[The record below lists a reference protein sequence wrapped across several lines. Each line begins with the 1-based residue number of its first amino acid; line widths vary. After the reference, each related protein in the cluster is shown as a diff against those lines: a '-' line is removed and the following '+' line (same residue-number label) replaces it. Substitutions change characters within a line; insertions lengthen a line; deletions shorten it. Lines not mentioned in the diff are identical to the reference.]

1 MKISRITTVVGVAAI
16 VALAIA
22 QDSTVLIRRELKENT
37 SDAYKMVIK
46 TNQTIDAGGMQ
57 MPIDVTATADL
68 GLKTLKINA
77 EKKEGEL
84 EIKMSNL
91 KVDMGDMAGA
101 GGGGDMMGEL
111 PKEIITKATID
122 ERNRIKMEA
131 PKTGEG
137 NSNNMMQMMGMM
149 SGMGDPTGT
158 LGVEFPEKAI
168 KVGDS
173 WEVPV
178 PKNPMLGDVTAKL
191 NAKLVAEKE
200 LNGVKVYEILI
211 TGKIPVDVDTEK
223 LAKANPQAAAQN
235 PFGGMQMIMKG
246 TVDTST
252 TMLVSKTTGVTL
264 SVEST
269 QKSNINVEM
278 TAQGMT
284 ITTAGTTKVSITKQ

>member
-101 GGGGDMMGEL
+101 GGDMMGEL

-131 PKTGEG
+131 PKPGEG